1 MEQGKKEKNLI
12 VRQIIHYT
20 FIVLAAALA
29 IVAFVMR
36 AKTKAYFTNSPT
48 NSETFNL
55 ILSYFPT
62 VVATFEIIILG
73 VCINTLLGLTSKLGF
88 GITDKGKTLVNI
100 INSLLKWV
108 IIICFILWI
117 LSIWGVN
124 TTTLLASAGILAL
137 IIGLGAQSLISDIIA
152 GIFIV
157 LEGEYFVG
165 DIVVIDGYRGTIKN
179 IGIRTTQIEDAN
191 GDIKIVNNSEIKAVI
206 NKTRKLSLA
215 KCIVCVS
222 TECELNSVEQLIS
235 EHLASIKA
243 TIPAIAGDITYKGVE
258 EIAGGSMKLLYV
270 ANCYEE
276 DLYQV
281 QRELNRAFRSLTET
295 LKIPGNAPQSIEYKK

>member
-1 MEQGKKEKNLI
+1 MEQGKKEKNII
-12 VRQIIHYT
+12 VRQIVHYSL
-20 FIVLAAALA
+20 IVVLAALA

-36 AKTKAYFTNSPT
+36 AQTKAYFTGAPT
-48 NSETFNL
+48 ASEAFN
-55 ILSYFPT
+55 T
-62 VVATFEIIILG
+62 VLGYVPNIIVTVQIIVLG
-73 VCINTLLGLTSKLGF
+73 VVINTLLGLMSKIGF

-108 IIICFILWI
+108 IIIAFALWI
-117 LSIWGVN
+117 LSVWGVN

-137 IIGLGAQSLISDIIA
+137 VVGLGAQSLIADILA

-165 DIVVIDGYRGTIKN
+165 DIVVIDGWRGTIKN

-191 GDIKIVNNSEIKAVI
+191 GDIKIINNSEIKAVI

-215 KCIVCVS
+215 KCMVSVS
-222 TECELNSVEQLIS
+222 TECELNAIEQQIA
-235 EHLASIKA
+235 EHLASIRA
-243 TIPAIAGDITYKGVE
+243 TIPALQGDIMYKGVE
-258 EIAGGSMKLLYV
+258 EISGGSMMLLYV

-276 DLYQV
+276 DLYQA
-281 QRELNRAFRSLTET
+281 QRELNRAFRVLTES
-295 LKIPGNAPQSIEYKK
+295 LGIPGSAPQSIEYRK